1 MRITSFKEGEIITR
15 NEPITY
21 GHNGCKDSSY
31 CGDRITF
38 RGVDEHAKIIFFT
51 KEGWDKDVYSLSY
64 ARDAWDEGWT
74 FYPVTMWEK
83 IKELLTL

>member
-15 NEPITY
+15 NKPVTY
-21 GHNGCKDSSY
+21 GHNGSKDSSY

-51 KEGWDKDVYSLSY
+51 QGNWGNDIQSISY

-74 FYPVTMWEK
+74 FYPVTMVEK
-83 IKELLTL
+83 IKKLLAL